1 MNCIFTGFIYI
12 RNINYMKIAVLIVF
26 TFFWLCF
33 CFLYFFFSDSCSLQ
47 ISISIQHCTPMSALV
62 GRGGVWVDELTST
75 TLSVCVSLVLYS
87 NSKRST
93 CSLCKKAS
101 SQCCR
106 FALSCSLKMLNFLF
120 AGCLSALWAKRV
132 GMASSFNKQTSC
144 WFLKKLVL
152 KRK

>member
-1 MNCIFTGFIYI
+1 MKSI
-12 RNINYMKIAVLIVF
+12 RLKTLLYQDLVQHLYFKLSLHRVHLHQKHHLHENRCLDSLRFLLIVF
-26 TFFWLCF
+26 L
-33 CFLYFFFSDSCSLQ
+33 LLVFFFSDSCSLQ
-47 ISISIQHCTPMSALV
+47 ISISIQHCTPISALV

-120 AGCLSALWAKRV
+120 AGCLSAL
-132 GMASSFNKQTSC
+132 
-144 WFLKKLVL
+144 
-152 KRK
+152 